1 VGGTGNVHDSGPSDI
16 TGVLDFSAA
25 NTGQFSTAP
34 GNSGPTSVNY
44 NVSAR

>member
-1 VGGTGNVHDSGPSDI
+1 VGGTGNVQDSGPSDI